1 MADGIDIGKAYV
13 RIEPT
18 AKGIGKSIEETLNA
32 ETSNTGS
39 SLGQKLAG
47 GIGTGLKAGGAVIA
61 AGVAVATKAVV
72 DFGKQ
77 AVESY
82 ANYEQL
88 VGGVETLYGNAYSS
102 IEEYAAGVGMS
113 LDDAADTW
121 EDYQN
126 RQATVLAN
134 ADNAYIT
141 AGLSANDYMETV
153 NSFAAALNSS
163 LGEYAWQSANYADVA
178 VSDMAD
184 NANKMGSSME
194 SIQNA
199 YQGFA
204 KGNFTMLD
212 NLKLGYGGT
221 KGEMERL
228 LREAERL
235 EGYMEGSLS
244 VDNFADIIDA
254 IHIVQEDMGI
264 TGTTAKEAMFTIEGS
279 AAATKAAWENVIT
292 AVGRGEGLDEAFN
305 ALVDSVFG
313 GADGG
318 GLLNNI
324 IPRIQTVMEGIGEF
338 VSKATPYIADKLPAL
353 IESVV
358 PTLLSSAVV
367 LVEGLAQG
375 IINALPVLIPI
386 AVDVVMQ
393 LVHAII
399 DNLPMIISTGVQL
412 IGELIVGIS
421 QALPELI
428 PAAVEALLELVDGLI
443 DNIDLLIDAAV
454 QLTVG
459 LAEGLIRA
467 IPVLVE
473 KAPIIISKLVIGLI
487 GAIPQLVMAAGQ
499 IITGFANAINN
510 IAPRLQQVGQNL
522 VNGLKNGIINAWNGM
537 VQKVKDMANNL
548 VQSVKGVFS
557 IHSPSKVFEQ
567 IGEYCVE
574 GYDEGFSDFGVEAV
588 NDVQSAMDEMSA
600 IKPPTFNAEMST
612 SMDATKYAS
621 ASGTTSDLYGLLATY
636 LPLLEHISD
645 VNVNLLGDADGL
657 FRVVREKTNQFT
669 KSTGASPFTSPAG
682 A

>member
-1 MADGIDIGKAYV
+1 MADGIDLGKAYV

-18 AKGIGKSIEETLNA
+18 AKGIGSQIENVLNNETQ
-32 ETSNTGS
+32 NTGT

-47 GIGTGLKAGGAVIA
+47 GIGTGLKVGGAAIA
-61 AGVAVATKAVV
+61 AGVAMATKAVV

-88 VGGVETLYGNAYSS
+88 VGGIDKLYGDASAKVQAFADEAYKT
-102 IEEYAAGVGMS
+102 AGMS
-113 LDDAADTW
+113 
-121 EDYQN
+121 
-126 RQATVLAN
+126 AN
-134 ADNAYIT
+134 Q
-141 AGLSANDYMETV
+141 YMETATGFSASLITALGGDV
-153 NSFAAALNSS
+153 NKAADMT
-163 LGEYAWQSANYADVA
+163 DVA
-178 VSDMAD
+178 MRAISDNVNVFGSDMQ
-184 NANKMGSSME
+184 SV
-194 SIQNA
+194 QNTF
-199 YQGFA
+199 QGLA
-204 KGNFTMLD
+204 KNNYTMLD
-212 NLKLGYGGT
+212 NLKLGFAGSKEGA
-221 KGEMERL
+221 MQL
-228 LREAERL
+228 VEAASKMTAEQEKL
-235 EGYMEGSLS
+235 GLS
-244 VDNFADIIDA
+244 VDGTSLSFDNMVAA
-254 IHIVQEDMGI
+254 IAVVQENMGI
-264 TGTTAKEAMFTIEGS
+264 AGATSAEAMGTIEGS
-279 AAATKAAWENVIT
+279 AAATKAAWENLIT
-292 AVGRGEGLDEAFN
+292 AVGRGEGLNEAFN

-386 AVDVVMQ
+386 AIDVVMQ
-393 LVHAII
+393 LASAII

-428 PAAVEALLELVDGLI
+428 PAAVDALLELVDGLI

-454 QLTVG
+454 QLTIG
-459 LAEGLIRA
+459 LAEGLIKA

-487 GAIPQLVMAAGQ
+487 GAIPQLVIAAGQ

-510 IAPRLQQVGQNL
+510 VAPRLQQVGQNL

-548 VQSVKGVFS
+548 VSAVKGVFG
-557 IHSPSKVFEQ
+557 IHSPSKVFAQ

-600 IKPPTFNAEMST
+600 IQPPTFNAEMT
-612 SMDATKYAS
+612 SNMDATKYAS
-621 ASGTTSDLYGLLATY
+621 ASGTTSDLYNLLATY
-636 LPLLEHISD
+636 LPLLDKETS
-645 VNVNLLGDADGL
+645 VNVSLEGDAQGL
-657 FRVVREKTNQFT
+657 FRQIRNQTNQFI
-669 KSTGASPFTSPAG
+669 KSTGASPFLSPA
-682 A
+682 

>member
-1 MADGIDIGKAYV
+1 MADGIDLGKAYV

-18 AKGIGKSIEETLNA
+18 AKGIGSQIENVLNNEA
-32 ETSNTGS
+32 QNTGT

-47 GIGTGLKAGGAVIA
+47 GIGTGLKVGGAAIA
-61 AGVAVATKAVV
+61 AGVAMATKAVV

-163 LGEYAWQSANYADVA
+163 LGEYAWQSANFADVA

-254 IHIVQEDMGI
+254 IHIVQENMGI

-305 ALVDSVFG
+305 ALIDSVFG

-386 AVDVVMQ
+386 AIDVVMQ
-393 LVHAII
+393 LANAII

-428 PAAVEALLELVDGLI
+428 PAAVDALLELVDGLL

-454 QLTVG
+454 QLTIG
-459 LAEGLIRA
+459 LAEGLIKA

-487 GAIPQLVMAAGQ
+487 GAIPQLVIAAGQ

-510 IAPRLQQVGQNL
+510 VAPRLQQVGQNL

-548 VQSVKGVFS
+548 VSAVKGVFG
-557 IHSPSKVFEQ
+557 IHSPSKVFAQ

-600 IKPPTFNAEMST
+600 IQPPTFNAEMT
-612 SMDATKYAS
+612 SNMDATKYAS
-621 ASGTTSDLYGLLATY
+621 ASGTTSDLYNLLATY
-636 LPLLEHISD
+636 LPLLDKETS
-645 VNVNLLGDADGL
+645 VNVSLEGDAQGL
-657 FRVVREKTNQFT
+657 FRQIRNQTNQFI
-669 KSTGASPFTSPAG
+669 KSTGASPFLSPA
-682 A
+682 